1 MSEDIENKDKIVGMD
16 GKPVKE
22 PPKKRGRKPG
32 YKHTPFT
39 VEKIRTTQLLNRAH
53 DIALGDKDCS
63 PSQARLLCAL
73 LGKVAPDQKSVE
85 HSAPEGQKAEIKIV
99 TGIDRDGT
107 DG

>member
-1 MSEDIENKDKIVGMD
+1 MSEDIENKGKIVGLD
-16 GKPVKE
+16 GKPV
-22 PPKKRGRKPG
+22 PKKRGRKPG
-32 YKHTPFT
+32 YKQTPFT
-39 VEKIRTTQLLNRAH
+39 REKIRATQLMNEAH
-53 DIALGDKDCS
+53 KIALGEKDCS

-73 LGKVAPDQKSVE
+73 LGKVVPDMKSVE